1 MPEYEVSMKA
11 FPKFFLFG
19 SALISLGASASVSME
34 WEGEPLDQLTVKNR
48 PVVRSNAPVR
58 LLSATIDEPSF
69 LGYDSGPAVF
79 FPQAAVA
86 GSIWAIRF
94 SPLQSCSLTAFSVYS
109 AGGEG
114 SVRVHIFSDSAG
126 LPSRD
131 LTSPFTA
138 ELAGNLTNQVIYLP
152 VPVGVGNIDF
162 HLAFELL
169 AGGAPYITGD
179 DDGGSG
185 HSGYFAPGAGWS
197 GMSGT
202 DYAARAQVRYYGPDE
217 IPPLLR
223 HTPPDA
229 VFAEEGLEISARI
242 SDFSGISEATVKY
255 SVNGGAWAVIR
266 MQACGENFKTKLPSP
281 AAGSTVRYFI
291 EARDDAELPNV
302 SLAPA
307 TGLQAPFELPVFTGW
322 QIKYDDGSAEDFFV
336 AGYHFDDNRFAVR
349 LTPEIYPAQVHTLR
363 AFVNDTAKFFF
374 LVCSDSNGVPGRPLS
389 GPWKAGVQEGE
400 KGWVNLELPVGSR
413 PLVESGSFFLVVQW
427 SPASPA
433 QPGIGA
439 DGALPDGRSL
449 FYTGAGGWKSWVYND
464 WMVRASY
471 TVSKAGQN
479 LPLRFSLEQNF
490 PNPFNPSTEIRF
502 RLEQPS
508 EIELS
513 VYNILGQKIKTLAFG
528 SFPGGEHSVV
538 WDGRDERGG
547 SLSSGVYFYRLR
559 AEAWVLT
566 RRMVLIK

>member
-1 MPEYEVSMKA
+1 MKA
-11 FPKFFLFG
+11 FHKFFLFG
-19 SALISLGASASVSME
+19 SALTFLGTSALASME
-34 WEGEPLDQLTVKNR
+34 WKGEPLDQLTVNNR
-48 PVVRSNAPVR
+48 SAGSSNAPVH
-58 LLSATIDEPSF
+58 LLSATSGEQSV

-131 LTSPFTA
+131 LTPTFTA
-138 ELAGNLTNQVIYLP
+138 ELAGDLTNQVIYLP
-152 VPVGVGNIDF
+152 VPVGVGKNDF
-162 HLAFELL
+162 HVAFELL
-169 AGGAPYITGD
+169 TGGAPYITGD

-185 HSGYFAPGAGWS
+185 HSGYFAPVDGWS
-197 GMSGT
+197 RMSGT
-202 DYAARAQVRYYGPDE
+202 DFAARAQVRYYGPDE
-217 IPPLLR
+217 IPPLLLY
-223 HTPPDA
+223 TPPDA

-255 SVNGGAWAVIR
+255 SINGGAWSAVR
-266 MQACGENFKTKLPSP
+266 MQAYGANFKTYLPSP

-291 EARDDAELPNV
+291 EVRDGAESPNV
-302 SLAPA
+302 TLAPA
-307 TGLQAPFELPVFTGW
+307 TGPQAPFELPVYFGR
-322 QIKYDDGSAEDFFV
+322 QMKYDDGSAEDFFV

-349 LTPEIYPAQVHTLR
+349 LTPEVYPARVHTLR
-363 AFVNDTAKFFF
+363 AYVNDTAKFFF
-374 LVCSDSNGVPGRPLS
+374 SVYSDSESVPGRLLS
-389 GPWKAGVQEGE
+389 GPWKAGVERGE
-400 KGWVNLELPVGSR
+400 KGWVNFELPIDSCPV
-413 PLVESGSFFLVVQW
+413 VENGSFFLVVQW

-433 QPGIGA
+433 QPGIGS

-449 FYTGAGGWKSWVYND
+449 FYTGAGGWKSWVYSD
-464 WMVRASY
+464 WMMRASY

-513 VYNILGQKIKTLAFG
+513 VYNVLGQKIKTLALGGFL
-528 SFPGGEHSVV
+528 GGEHSVV
-538 WDGRDERGG
+538 WNGRDERGG
-547 SLSSGVYFYRLR
+547 FLSSGVYFYRLR
-559 AEAWVLT
+559 AEARGLT